1 MFKRIMQVVV
11 LAMALVNVIGA
22 STPDT
27 PEPGCFPC
35 SR

>member
-1 MFKRIMQVVV
+1 MFKRILQVVV
-11 LAMALVNVIGA
+11 LAMTLVTVVGA
-22 STPDT
+22 SSPDV